1 LFKDFSLWI
10 LAETQ
15 AVLGRMSVVMEILLP
30 EGERTQERVFFVYG
44 SSGARNKSLHLDHVM
59 KRSDSPFQNR

>member
-15 AVLGRMSVVMEILLP
+15 AVLGRMSVAMETLLP
-30 EGERTQERVFFVYG
+30 EGERIQERAIFVCDWAKIL
-44 SSGARNKSLHLDHVM
+44 SC
-59 KRSDSPFQNR
+59 